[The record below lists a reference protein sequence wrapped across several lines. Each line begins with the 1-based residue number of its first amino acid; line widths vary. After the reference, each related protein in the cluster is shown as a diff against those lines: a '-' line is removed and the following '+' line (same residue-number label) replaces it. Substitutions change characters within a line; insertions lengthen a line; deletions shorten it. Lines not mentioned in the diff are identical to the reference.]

1 MKNNYEIK
9 TPDEFTNI
17 IVDILA
23 WYKTSGLTNLIITLK
38 GDLGAGKTAFTKKL
52 GEYLGVEEVI
62 ISPTFNIMK
71 QYQLETDDFDS
82 LVHIDAYRLENSNE
96 AKPLKLAEL
105 IKTPRVVFCIE
116 WPDILA
122 DLIPERAVKLKIEIK
137 DNSEREVEV
146 S

>member
-137 DNSEREVEV
+137 DNNEREVEV